1 MAGHFRKS
9 LTINGCNRRW
19 YGKTKEHKKLIQEN
33 KNLPP
38 WQSVDI
44 RCHDFRVTYCTM
56 CYEAGIPI
64 KTLQA
69 WMGHS
74 DPSMIM
80 NIYAKLTSEKEQA
93 DAATINEFM
102 KNRFKKE

>member
-1 MAGHFRKS
+1 
-9 LTINGCNRRW
+9 
-19 YGKTKEHKKLIQEN
+19 
-33 KNLPP
+33 
-38 WQSVDI
+38 
-44 RCHDFRVTYCTM
+44 M